1 MGLQHVIINVVEYN
15 DDDSVEMKQ
24 VKTNVSQLQE
34 SQDELDFE
42 QAYEQ
47 LKQKQNSRKRFNN
60 GKVGVQVS

>member
-1 MGLQHVIINVVEYN
+1 MGLQHVIISVVEYN
-15 DDDSVEMKQ
+15 NDDSVEMKQ

-34 SQDELDFE
+34 SQDDFDFE

-47 LKQKQNSRKRFNN
+47 FKQKQNSRKRFNN